1 LKTASSCSGQQH
13 YPIHCKENMTDAISI
28 CVDAVALPVTGIMTT
43 NIAPSTSAPIARL
56 TAGLLCLFT
65 CAALI
70 LQSSISVGWTMR
82 DGMNLADSLWRLTG
96 YFTILTNSLIAISMG
111 LIATSP
117 RGPKVF
123 PNHALAALTF
133 YITTMGLIYHLL
145 LSGGRNLS
153 GLNLVGDLGV
163 HYVVPALTLVWWFC
177 FADKD
182 EVKFGHAAI
191 WLAWP
196 LLYTSAALLRGR
208 FENWYPYFFLD
219 VDKYGLAQ
227 IGLNVLGLG
236 LGFFIMGL
244 VFVVLAKALNGL
256 AAKPR

>member
-1 LKTASSCSGQQH
+1 
-13 YPIHCKENMTDAISI
+13 MTDAISI
-28 CVDAVALPVTGIMTT
+28 CVDAVALPVTGVMTT
-43 NIAPSTSAPIARL
+43 QMHHIEPSLSAPIAKPA
-56 TAGLLCLFT
+56 AGLLCLFT
-65 CAALI
+65 FAALI

-82 DGMNLADSLWRLTG
+82 DGMSLADSLWRLTG

-117 RGPKVF
+117 KGPKVF

-133 YITTMGLIYHLL
+133 YITTMSLIYHLL
-145 LSGGRNLS
+145 LSVGRNLS

-163 HYVVPALTLVWWFC
+163 HYVVPALTLIWWLC

-182 EVKFGHAAI
+182 EVKYSHAAI

-219 VDKYGLAQ
+219 VSKYGLGK

-244 VFVVLAKALNGL
+244 VFVILAKALNRL
-256 AAKPR
+256 AAKSR

>member
-1 LKTASSCSGQQH
+1 MTNQIHPNELILPAPTA
-13 YPIHCKENMTDAISI
+13 K
-28 CVDAVALPVTGIMTT
+28 
-43 NIAPSTSAPIARL
+43 L

-65 CAALI
+65 WAALI
-70 LQSSISVGWTMR
+70 LQSSISVGWTMQ
-82 DGMNLADSLWRLTG
+82 DGMNLVDSLWRLTG
-96 YFTILTNSLIAISMG
+96 YFTILTNGLIAVSMG
-111 LIATSP
+111 LIAMSP

-133 YITTMGLIYHLL
+133 YIATMGVVYHLL

-153 GLNLVGDLGV
+153 GLNLIGDLGV
-163 HYVVPALTLVWWFC
+163 HYAVPALTLMWWLS
-177 FADKD
+177 FAEKD
-182 EVKFGHAAI
+182 EITSRHAAI

-219 VDKYGLAQ
+219 VSKYGPGQ

-236 LGFFIMGL
+236 LGFLIMGL
-244 VFVVLAKALNGL
+244 FFVLLAKGL
-256 AAKPR
+256 KRIQTKRP

>member
-1 LKTASSCSGQQH
+1 
-13 YPIHCKENMTDAISI
+13 
-28 CVDAVALPVTGIMTT
+28 
-43 NIAPSTSAPIARL
+43 
-56 TAGLLCLFT
+56 
-65 CAALI
+65 
-70 LQSSISVGWTMR
+70 MR
-82 DGMNLADSLWRLTG
+82 DGMGLADSLWRLTG

-111 LIATSP
+111 MIATSSK
-117 RGPKVF
+117 GPKVF

-153 GLNLVGDLGV
+153 GLTLIGDLGV
-163 HYVVPALTLVWWFC
+163 HYVVPALTLVWWLS

-182 EVKFGHAAI
+182 EVKFGNAAI

-208 FENWYPYFFLD
+208 FENWYPYFFLN

-244 VFVVLAKALNGL
+244 LFVFLAKALNRA

>member
-1 LKTASSCSGQQH
+1 
-13 YPIHCKENMTDAISI
+13 
-28 CVDAVALPVTGIMTT
+28 MTT
-43 NIAPSTSAPIARL
+43 YPPKPAAKL
-56 TAGLLCLFT
+56 FAGLLCLFT

-70 LQSSISVGWTMR
+70 LQSWISVGWTMR
-82 DGMNLADSLWRLTG
+82 DGMGLADSLWRLTG

-117 RGPKVF
+117 KGPKIF

-133 YITTMGLIYHLL
+133 YITTMGVIYHLL

-153 GLNLVGDLGV
+153 GLNLIGDLGV
-163 HYVVPALTLVWWFC
+163 HYVVPALTLLWWAL

-182 EVKFGHAAI
+182 EVKFGHAVI

-208 FENWYPYFFLD
+208 FEDWYPYFFLD
-219 VDKYGLAQ
+219 VGKYGLGQ

-236 LGFFIMGL
+236 LGFLVMGL
-244 VFVVLAKALNGL
+244 LFVILAKGL
-256 AAKPR
+256 KRLQSRPL